1 MLCYLNLIRS
11 IPAFLIYLKMQDKT
25 KIDED
30 LKRINQPSTCMG
42 LHRALYDKGNC
53 FRNIF
58 YARTMQEYPLL
69 TKISKLLFPPMF
81 GLGINVADGIAGG
94 MRVFH
99 GNSTI
104 VFARSI
110 GKNFTVYQNVTLG
123 RGKKIDGN
131 DIPIIGDDVI
141 VYTGA
146 IVIGGVHIGARAKIG
161 AGAVVVK
168 DVPPDTTVV
177 SSPVRF
183 LQTKAK

>member
-1 MLCYLNLIRS
+1 
-11 IPAFLIYLKMQDKT
+11 MQDKT
-25 KIDED
+25 KINED
-30 LKRINQPSTCMG
+30 LKKINQPSTCMG
-42 LHRALYDKGNC
+42 LHHALCGKGNC

-58 YARTMQEYPLL
+58 YARTVQDYPLL
-69 TKISKLLFPPMF
+69 TKVSKLLLPPLF
-81 GLGINVADGIAGG
+81 GLGIEVSDGIGGG

-104 VFARSI
+104 VFAKSI

-123 RGKKIDGN
+123 RGKSIDGN

-146 IVIGGVHIGARAKIG
+146 VVIGGVHIGNRAIIG

-168 DVPPDTTVV
+168 DVPSDTTVV

-183 LQTKAK
+183 LNNMR